1 MSILAVLFTAF
12 SCILGVVVPWL
23 GVLCYYLFTVGQMQT
38 MWPHHFGE
46 ARVSLYITAATL
58 IGLVGATAI
67 KLVNYRVLL
76 YPPTIMMIILIA
88 WVNLSVP
95 YSSYFVHVEPV
106 KGQLTQAEIL
116 ETFNKI
122 VVFYFFAA
130 LLIDTRKKLEW
141 LIYAFALIALY
152 YTYWAN
158 LMYLTGQF
166 WLFGINGRLGGMPKS
181 VYFDENYLAM
191 IYVLATP
198 VFYYIGV
205 ARKYMII
212 RYAIW
217 MIVPLSWHALFLT
230 GSRGALVSVG
240 VVCIYIFF
248 RSYFKKA
255 SIGIVIGLI
264 VATIYQSG
272 VLLNRVDE
280 TVEEANKVESTVAS
294 DDEALDPRLLS
305 WKVGLQIMHDYPVFG
320 VGVANFI
327 MAFPDYSN
335 TNRHVAHNTF
345 LQFAAN
351 CGIITGLIYLWFFWI
366 RFTTLFKKAPPDAKY
381 HLGLHRDYLDDLL
394 NALYLGFFVVA
405 VFLDLMVYEILYMV
419 LIMGFAKYCIDRPR
433 EVKVRK
439 YKKSIY
445 RFGQKKATLD
455 DQTEVID
462 GPGPRLTS

>member
-12 SCILGVVVPWL
+12 ACILSVVVPWI
-23 GVLCYYLFTVGQMQT
+23 GVLAYYLFTVGQMQT

-58 IGLVGATAI
+58 VGLIGATAI

-76 YPPTIMMIILIA
+76 YPHTILMVILII
-88 WVNLSVP
+88 WVNLSVS
-95 YSSYFVHVEPV
+95 YSSYFVHVDPV
-106 KGQLTQAEIL
+106 AGQLSQADIL

-158 LMYLTGQF
+158 AVYLSGQF

-205 ARKYMII
+205 AQKFMIV
-212 RYAIW
+212 RYGVW
-217 MIVPLSWHALFLT
+217 MLVPLSWHALFLT
-230 GSRGALVSVG
+230 GSRGAFVSVG
-240 VVCIYIFF
+240 VVCVYIFF
-248 RSYFKKA
+248 RSYYKKA
-255 SIGIVIGLI
+255 SVGIIVGLI

-272 VLLNRVDE
+272 VLLTRVDE

-294 DDEALDPRLLS
+294 EEEALDPRLLS
-305 WKVGLQIMHDYPVFG
+305 WMVGFQIMRDYPVFG

-335 TNRHVAHNTF
+335 TKRHVAHNTF
-345 LQFAAN
+345 VQFAAN
-351 CGIITGLIYLWFFWI
+351 CGIITGLIYLWFFWM
-366 RFTTLFKKAPPDAKY
+366 RFITLFKKKPPDAKY
-381 HLGLHRDYLDDLL
+381 HLGLHRDYLEDLL

-419 LIMGFAKYCIDRPR
+419 LIMGFAKYCIDRPQ
-433 EVKVRK
+433 ETKVRK
-439 YKKSIY
+439 HKKSIY
-445 RFGQKKATLD
+445 RFGQKKINMD
-455 DQTEVID
+455 DPTEIT
-462 GPGPRLTS
+462 GEPKPG